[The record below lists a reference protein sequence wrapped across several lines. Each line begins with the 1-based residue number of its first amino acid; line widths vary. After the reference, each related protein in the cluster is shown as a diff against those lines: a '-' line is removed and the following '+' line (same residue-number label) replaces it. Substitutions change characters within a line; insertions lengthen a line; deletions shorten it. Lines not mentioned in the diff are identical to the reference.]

1 MRHYAATR
9 FAVKQALQQRAVFVA
24 NQRSARLAIA
34 LKIGLN
40 AVKYLDGH
48 DRGMFA
54 DMGLVLVLDFA
65 NVGDIGEQFVEC
77 ISCEGSATASIALF
91 RHPAFRRP
99 ATAVIMW
106 VRTTWHFI
114 HIARKLLNGCRH
126 LSFKVVATYLFL
138 H

>member
-1 MRHYAATR
+1 MRHHTVTR

-65 NVGDIGEQFVEC
+65 NVGDIGEQFVEGVA
-77 ISCEGSATASIALF
+77 SEGSPTTSISF
-91 RHPAFRRP
+91 FVTQRFVVQPRR
-99 ATAVIMW
+99 
-106 VRTTWHFI
+106 
-114 HIARKLLNGCRH
+114 
-126 LSFKVVATYLFL
+126 LSCG
-138 H
+138 